1 MNRRDFLLSTTQQL
15 ALGTI
20 GTQLIGGARVGE
32 SERRSAS
39 PELVNRRARVGRH
52 APVVRR
58 FDPLSPLSVGN
69 GAFVFTADATGLQ
82 TFTDEYREIPL
93 ATQAEWGWHSFPNVS
108 GYTLDDALLPFDAH
122 GRAVSYASAQN
133 SAAGTWLREN
143 PHRLS
148 LASIGLALTVR
159 DGSPATPAH
168 VIDIEQRLDLWS
180 GTLESSFTFD
190 GRQTRVRTCVH
201 PSRDLIAVRI
211 ESSALDAVWLAL
223 RIAFPYA
230 SATHTGDPAD
240 WSSADKHHT
249 EIVERD
255 RTSVMWKRTLD
266 STTYWSRA
274 AWTEGGVL
282 RTTGPHEFRIAH
294 AAGSTSFEFSVSFSA
309 QPDTL
314 ALPTVTE
321 TLAACAEH
329 WRRFWSDGGTLDLSG
344 SADARAPE
352 LERRIVLSEYL
363 TAIQCAGT
371 MPPQETGE
379 TFNSWF
385 GKSHLEMHW
394 WHAAHFALWG
404 RSALF
409 ERSLPWYQRILPAA
423 QATARRQGYRGARW
437 PKMVGPDGRE
447 SPSEIGVFLIWQQ
460 PHIIYLAE
468 LVYRATGDAR
478 VLQRYRELVFE
489 SAEFMASYAVWDA
502 VGKRYVLGP
511 PLIPAQEIHPA
522 ASTFNP
528 TFELAYWEFGL
539 ATAQRWR
546 ERLGTA
552 REPAWDRVLRS
563 LSALPMRDGLYVNA
577 ESAPD
582 TFTDAT
588 QRRDHPTLLGAY
600 GFVGSSR
607 VDRRAMRRTLTRV
620 LERWDWSTT
629 WGWDYPLVAMTAA
642 RLGEPELAV
651 DALLMDTP
659 KNRYLANGHNY
670 QRAGLS
676 IYLPGNGGLL
686 SATAMMAAGWGG
698 ASAAP
703 SPGFPRARWTMRAE
717 SLRPLLRDVLLPD
730 SMR

>member
-1 MNRRDFLLSTTQQL
+1 MNRRDFLFSTTQQL
-15 ALGTI
+15 ALGTLA
-20 GTQLIGGARVGE
+20 TQLLARARTGE
-32 SERRSAS
+32 SQWTNAS
-39 PELVNRRARVGRH
+39 PELVDRRARLARH

-58 FDPLSPLSVGN
+58 VDPLSVLSVGN
-69 GAFVFTADATGLQ
+69 GAFAFTADATGLQ
-82 TFTDEYREIPL
+82 TFGNDYREIPL

-108 GYTLDDALLPFDAH
+108 AYTLDDALVPFDAH

-133 SAAGTWLREN
+133 GAAGKWLREN

-148 LASIGLALTVR
+148 LATVGFALTLR
-159 DGSPATPAH
+159 DGSRATSAH
-168 VIDIEQRLDLWS
+168 LADIEQRLDLWS
-180 GTLESSFTFD
+180 GILDSRFTVD
-190 GRQTRVRTCVH
+190 GRRVRVLTCAH
-201 PSRDLIAVRI
+201 PARDLIAVRV
-211 ESSALDAVWLAL
+211 ETSELSAAWLAL
-223 RIAFPYA
+223 RVAFPYGGA
-230 SATHTGDPAD
+230 IHTGDPAD
-240 WSSADKHHT
+240 WLHAERHRS
-249 EIVERD
+249 EIVEQD
-255 RTSVMWKRTLD
+255 RSSVTWKRTLD
-266 STTYWSRA
+266 STRYWTRA
-274 AWTEGGVL
+274 AWTSGGIL
-282 RTTGPHEFRIAH
+282 RTAAPHEFRVEPVV
-294 AAGSTSFEFSVSFSA
+294 GSSSFEFVIAFSA
-309 QPDTL
+309 ARDAS

-321 TLAACAEH
+321 TQSACADH
-329 WRRFWSDGGTLDLSG
+329 WRQFWSDGGTLDLAG

-404 RSALF
+404 RSAML

-460 PHIIYLAE
+460 PHVIHLAE
-468 LVYRATGDAR
+468 LVYRATNDGR
-478 VLQRYRELVFE
+478 VLQHYRDLVFE
-489 SAEFMASYAVWDA
+489 SAEFMASYATWDA
-502 VGKRYVLGP
+502 VGTRYVLGP

-522 ASTFNP
+522 TTTFNP

-546 ERLGTA
+546 ERLGMP
-552 REPAWDRVLRS
+552 RDSAWDRVLRS
-563 LSALPMRDGLYVNA
+563 LSPLPMRDGLYVNA
-577 ESAPD
+577 ESSS
-582 TFTDAT
+582 TFTDAA

-607 VDRRAMRRTLTRV
+607 VDRTAMRRTLTRV
-620 LERWDWSTT
+620 LESWDWSTT

-670 QRAGLS
+670 QRPGLS
-676 IYLPGNGGLL
+676 IYLPGNGGTL
-686 SATAMMAAGWGG
+686 SVTAMMAAGWGG
-698 ASAAP
+698 APAAHA
-703 SPGFPRARWTMRAE
+703 PGFPRTRWKVRAE
-717 SLRPLLRDVLLPD
+717 RLRPMIELG
-730 SMR
+730 